1 MMLKS
6 GGLLHFY
13 INGRDQG
20 MAAVC
25 NNGPYWGVVDLY
37 GMTVKVTVLHP
48 PLPTPRP
55 ALSPASGPESRQL
68 EELGAVGGRVVRRES
83 GLSEDEGELV

>member
-1 MMLKS
+1 MLGYLLTFTGIPVLNWTSSSCQVGDRVGMMLKS

-25 NNGPYWGVVDLY
+25 PNGPYWGVVDLY
-37 GMTVKVTVLHP
+37 G
-48 PLPTPRP
+48 
-55 ALSPASGPESRQL
+55 LSL
-68 EELGAVGGRVVRRES
+68 IHI
-83 GLSEDEGELV
+83 